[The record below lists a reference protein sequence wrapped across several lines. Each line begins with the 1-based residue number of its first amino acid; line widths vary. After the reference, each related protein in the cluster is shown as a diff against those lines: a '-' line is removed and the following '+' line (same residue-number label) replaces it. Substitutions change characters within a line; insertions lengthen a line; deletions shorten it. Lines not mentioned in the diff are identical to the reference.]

1 MLDRQNWWQ
10 LSAVQI
16 GGAICLPVIVIGQT
30 LYQTYGFESSIA
42 AVIVGNA
49 VLLLLSIVAVWIS
62 YDKKKTTVD
71 TAADFF
77 DKRGTRLFALAMTF
91 SLVCWFAIQTD
102 MMALGVVDLFGLDG
116 WGSGGKIMI
125 NAVLGAIMTL
135 ACLYGVKGFRLL
147 ANISMPLFLFT
158 LAYAFFTVEPIAPTH
173 AYDFS
178 LGGSSLIIAISVA
191 IVMDFPTYFRFAR
204 KKRDGIISIFLIFA
218 CALPFLQILGIYLA
232 QGVTEG
238 SILDTLKRSEIPLW
252 NIWIALF
259 LILAGWTTNNLNLYS
274 AAMSIQSIYKNVSEK
289 SLTLLLGLVG
299 TVLSLFDLLAHLEAV
314 LDLMGILVVSM
325 GSVIIFRYAIVQMI
339 GQGNRPCYHPL
350 NIYAWAIGI
359 GFGLLSLTDYSLTAI
374 PLVDAIIGT
383 ALGTLF
389 TPLLE
394 NVYEKT

>member
-1 MLDRQNWWQ
+1 
-10 LSAVQI
+10 
-16 GGAICLPVIVIGQT
+16 
-30 LYQTYGFESSIA
+30 
-42 AVIVGNA
+42 
-49 VLLLLSIVAVWIS
+49 
-62 YDKKKTTVD
+62 
-71 TAADFF
+71 
-77 DKRGTRLFALAMTF
+77 
-91 SLVCWFAIQTD
+91 
-102 MMALGVVDLFGLDG
+102 
-116 WGSGGKIMI
+116 
-125 NAVLGAIMTL
+125 
-135 ACLYGVKGFRLL
+135 
-147 ANISMPLFLFT
+147 
-158 LAYAFFTVEPIAPTH
+158 
-173 AYDFS
+173 
-178 LGGSSLIIAISVA
+178 
-191 IVMDFPTYFRFAR
+191 
-204 KKRDGIISIFLIFA
+204 
-218 CALPFLQILGIYLA
+218 LGIYLA

-238 SILDTLKRSEIPLW
+238 SILDALKRSEIPLW
-252 NIWIALF
+252 NVWIALF

-274 AAMSIQSIYKNVSEK
+274 AAMNMQSIYKNVSEK

-299 TVLSLFDLLAHLEAV
+299 TVLSFFDLLAHLEAV